1 MCIRDRLHTI
11 YNFSSVFFFDQG
23 CILGADDGLYV
34 ASTKSGKPQP
44 IVGLGPVYQVEFLR
58 DLDIALLISGKE
70 RIFGY
75 VDISSLESRLKQ
87 LQTGSS
93 ISAMSAHQ
101 IEKVKSCHLFSIA
114 KVRSS
119 F

>member
-1 MCIRDRLHTI
+1 M
-11 YNFSSVFFFDQG
+11 
-23 CILGADDGLYV
+23 GADDGLHV
-34 ASTKSGKPQP
+34 VSTKSGISGKPQP
-44 IVGLGPVYQVEFLR
+44 IVGFGPVYQVEFLR

-75 VDISSLESRLKQ
+75 VDISSLENRLKQ

-101 IEKVKSCHLFSIA
+101 IEKVKSCHLFSVA
-114 KVRSS
+114 KVTKLAS
-119 F
+119 FFHFSN